1 MNILNSEDFI
11 TKLKKHRD
19 YVLEALDEFDIDMVS
34 VMGDKPTPIEK
45 EDYHNFILNL
55 DFISLLYYCSVKES
69 MTIINFIKNSSV
81 LQSVIHKDDIDK
93 GIYIELESIV
103 KENLIKNRQ
112 RYGHYSINILIKNQ
126 YKNIIAVLCIEEPFS
141 SLNIKEKSYFKLKND
156 NTCVDFNYKSV
167 RQSFSAFKNSFYF
180 NNFNSKELILKLYKT
195 YSLIYYAYQFT
206 LGDQFN
212 NYMITQDTTF
222 NLKKIRD
229 ISDLDVRNNILET
242 NRINIS
248 SNFDFVDFLMIYIN
262 REGDIVTK
270 KQLLVFF
277 KRVRIIK
284 KMLKQ
289 KSVEFQNIFFSISEP
304 SIAIKINSCNDVY
317 LHFYLKINEISILD
331 NPVYIFLYSNG
342 SFKYE
347 KDACMKMLM
356 IKSEEIKTD
365 FTLKDYFWD
374 TDNFI
379 QHMKLIFY

>member
-1 MNILNSEDFI
+1 MNILNSEEFI

-19 YVLEALDEFDIDMVS
+19 YVLKAFDEFDIDMLS

-55 DFISLLYYCSVKES
+55 DFISFLHDCSVEES
-69 MTIINFIKNSSV
+69 MAIINFIKNSSV
-81 LQSVIHKDDIDK
+81 LKSVIYKSDIDK

-103 KENLIKNRQ
+103 KENLIKKRKK
-112 RYGHYSINILIKNQ
+112 YDHYSINILIKNK
-126 YKNIIAVLCIEEPFS
+126 YNNIIAVLCIEEPFS
-141 SLNIKEKSYFKLKND
+141 SLNIEEKSYFKLKDD
-156 NTCVDFNYKSV
+156 NTCVDFNYKSI

-206 LGDQFN
+206 LGDQLN

-229 ISDLDVRNNILET
+229 ISDLDTRSNILET

-289 KSVEFQNIFFSISEP
+289 KSVGFQNIYFSISEP
-304 SIAIKINSCNDVY
+304 SIAIKINNCNDVY
-317 LHFYLKINEISILD
+317 LHFYLKINETSILD
-331 NPVYIFLYSNG
+331 NPVYIFQYSNG

-347 KDACMKMLM
+347 KDACIKMLM

-365 FTLKDYFWD
+365 FTLKDYFLD